1 MEEKI
6 KIGPTMKIIWAVSSI
21 YLGLAFLAYGAGYL
35 FGTIEKLFF

>member
-1 MEEKI
+1 MDSINKLG
-6 KIGPTMKIIWAVSSI
+6 KTPKIILAVSSI